1 MPAGSIL
8 VADDDTAIRTVL
20 NQALS
25 RAGYEVRLTGNA
37 ATLWRWVS
45 QGEGDLVITDVVMPD
60 ENAFDLLPRI
70 KKMRPNLPV
79 IVMSAQ
85 NTFMTAIRASERGAY
100 EYLPKPFDLK
110 ELIAIVGRALAEP
123 KERVSTPNEDAE
135 MEAIPLV
142 GRSPAMQEI
151 YRVLARLM
159 QTDLTVMITGESGTG
174 KELVARALHDYGKRR
189 NGPFVAVNMAA
200 IPRDL
205 IESELFG
212 HERGAFTGANT
223 RASGRFEQAEGGTL
237 FLDEIGDM
245 PMEAQTRLL
254 RVLQQGEYTTVGGR
268 TPIKTDVRIV
278 AASNKDLRVLIQ
290 QGLFRE
296 DLFFRLNV
304 VPLRLP
310 PLRERIEDLPDL
322 IRHFFALA
330 EKDGLPPKK
339 LDTLA
344 LERMKQHRWPGNV
357 RELENLARRL
367 AALYPQDVITGSVID
382 GEPGATHGQPGCRS
396 PAWRRQS
403 RRRRG
408 GVSLFALP
416 GLPERRAAAGPLSP
430 HPEGD
435 RGATAH
441 GRARGHPRQP
451 DPRRRSARPQPQHAA
466 EEDPG
471 SRYPGVSERRLA
483 PRNGRWLSSP
493 YQAELSLSDRVGRRG

>member
-1 MPAGSIL
+1 MPAGNIL
-8 VADDDTAIRTVL
+8 VADDDAAIRTVL

-25 RAGYEVRLTGNA
+25 RAGYEVRSTSNA

-70 KKMRPNLPV
+70 KKMRPELPV
-79 IVMSAQ
+79 IIMSAQ
-85 NTFMTAIRASERGAY
+85 NTFITAVRASEKGAY

-110 ELIAIVGRALAEP
+110 ELIGIVGRALSEP
-123 KERVSTPNEDAE
+123 KERPRPVAKPQNLKS
-135 MEAIPLV
+135 IPLV

-159 QTDLTVMITGESGTG
+159 QTDLTVMISGKSGTG

-189 NGPFVAVNMAA
+189 SGPFVAINMAA

-212 HERGAFTGANT
+212 HEKGAFTGANA
-223 RASGRFEQAEGGTL
+223 RSSGRFEQAEGGTL

-268 TPIKTDVRIV
+268 TPIKTNVRII
-278 AASNKDLRVLIQ
+278 AATNKDLRILIQ

-310 PLRERIEDLPDL
+310 PLRERSEDVPDL
-322 IRHFFALA
+322 IRHFFDLV
-330 EKDGLPPKK
+330 EREGLPAKQ
-339 LDTLA
+339 LDQTA
-344 LERMKQHRWPGNV
+344 VERLKRHRWPGNV

-367 AALYPQDVITGSVID
+367 AALYPQETITASVI
-382 GEPGATHGQPGCRS
+382 ESELSQP
-396 PAWRRQS
+396 
-403 RRRRG
+403 
-408 GVSLFALP
+408 
-416 GLPERRAAAGPLSP
+416 EMI
-430 HPEGD
+430 
-435 RGATAH
+435 
-441 GRARGHPRQP
+441 
-451 DPRRRSARPQPQHAA
+451 AA
-466 EEDPG
+466 EEDPKSG
-471 SRYPGVSERRLA
+471 DG
-483 PRNGRWLSSP
+483 LSSAIERHLTS
-493 YQAELSLSDRVGRRG
+493 YFASFGTELPPPGLYHRVLREMEQPLLSVTLAATRGNQIRAADLLGVNRNTLRKKIRDLDIQVFRSNI